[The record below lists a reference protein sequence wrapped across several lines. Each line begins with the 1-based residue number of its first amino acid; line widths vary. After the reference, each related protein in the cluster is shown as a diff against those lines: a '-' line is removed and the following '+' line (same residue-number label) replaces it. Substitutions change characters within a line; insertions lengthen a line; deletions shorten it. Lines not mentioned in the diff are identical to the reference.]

1 MLRNTRTRPPCPSN
15 DGARPDTVRNVATA
29 DLTLTPRR
37 GYQERYYTRAV
48 TFALSAASGRG
59 WRAVQLPVG
68 NVATAARALTPTI
81 HPRLA
86 NTLERPRI
94 LTTECPPLQARLPVD
109 SGLLPYTTLRI
120 HRLLHYSCLEYRPLE
135 TPSAT
140 SGPPGDSRGC
150 PCLGICSLTLSP
162 GRGSA
167 HSLKCS
173 IGCGWQLA
181 YHRCHTYNQIEALAT
196 TRARPTATFG
206 LPRSPTWLT
215 TNSYICNTVRNVATA
230 YNISRV
236 GGNSRIPDCT

>member
-1 MLRNTRTRPPCPSN
+1 M
-15 DGARPDTVRNVATA
+15 
-29 DLTLTPRR
+29 
-37 GYQERYYTRAV
+37 

-59 WRAVQLPVG
+59 WCAVQLPVG
-68 NVATAARALTPTI
+68 KRRYRCPRPNAYDTPSTGYHSRAATYTHYRVPSAASSPARRIAAFC
-81 HPRLA
+81 R
-86 NTLERPRI
+86 TLP
-94 LTTECPPLQARLPVD
+94 
-109 SGLLPYTTLRI
+109 SGYTGYY
-120 HRLLHYSCLEYRPLE
+120 YSCLEYRPLE